1 MQKIRREGIK
11 RLKRAGIKRA
21 GILILALTTA
31 LGLPSFHAGITA
43 HAAGAGD
50 FTDVAADYW
59 GYSYIDFSAGNGII
73 NGYPSPDGTFRF
85 LPENRVTREEA
96 MAMLYRALAAAGK
109 LKSTEDYSE
118 EYTDLFLENRIAD
131 WAKQYVAYGLK
142 YGLLTADELKDF
154 TDENG
159 LGVPAPRE
167 QVAFWTA
174 KAMERTLS
182 PACSL
187 IYVDK
192 DSISPE
198 MLPYID
204 LLYRYGIMRGD
215 DMKMFHPAEGIKRA
229 EFAAV
234 SNRVFEAANSAAYS
248 IDKEIQSYRGT
259 IVSVD
264 KFNNKIMMTQSD
276 GAVRVIHINPK
287 TQIVID
293 GKVNYNGL
301 AGIGTDSAAVVAWG
315 AFYDETDPEI
325 GDLQLHVITKAQ
337 AGTGLL
343 KSIEKMDEETSILE
357 IENEDGNAIYYVL
370 GKDSL
375 TERAP
380 KKGKEV
386 TFIADGVKILELK

>member
-1 MQKIRREGIK
+1 M
-11 RLKRAGIKRA
+11 KRA
-21 GILILALTTA
+21 GILILTLTA
-31 LGLPSFHAGITA
+31 SLVLSSFPAAIA
-43 HAAGAGD
+43 SYAAGAAD
-50 FTDVAADYW
+50 FTDVAPDYW
-59 GYSYIDFSAGNGII
+59 GYSYIDFSARSGII
-73 NGYPSPDGTFRF
+73 NGYPSPDGTFQF

-96 MAMLYRALAAAGK
+96 VAMLYRALAAAGK

-118 EYTDLFLENRIAD
+118 EYDDLFQENRIAD
-131 WAKQYVAYGLK
+131 WAKPYVAYGLK
-142 YGLLTADELKDF
+142 YGLITAKELADF

-159 LGVPAPRE
+159 LGIPAPRE

-204 LLYRYGIMRGD
+204 LLYRHGIMRGD
-215 DMKMFHPAEGIKRA
+215 DAKMFHPAEGIKRA

-234 SNRVFEAANSAAYS
+234 SNRVFEAANSGAYS
-248 IDKEIQSYRGT
+248 VDQEAQSYRGT

-276 GAVRVIHINPK
+276 GTARVIHINPK

-301 AGIGTDSAAVVAWG
+301 AGIHTGSAAVVAWG
-315 AFYDETDPEI
+315 AFYDETDPDNN
-325 GDLQLHVITKAQ
+325 DLQLHVITKAE
-337 AGTGLL
+337 ARTGSV
-343 KSIEKMDEETSILE
+343 KSVKKMDERTSILE
-357 IENEDGNAIYYVL
+357 IENEDGEAIYYIL

-375 TERAP
+375 TETTP
-380 KKGKEV
+380 KKGKEI
-386 TFIADGVKILELK
+386 TFIADGVKIVELQ